1 MPSTHTMGLDRK
13 RKRPQDADPS
23 PAKKSGSRKPPIT
36 VNKRLKP
43 EASAAASKPEPAK
56 PSTLRASKEEERS
69 FPRGGGSIL
78 TPLEFKQISN
88 DAAKDALFET
98 EDAKAKSTRKPMRE
112 ELKKDKKSGKDEPK
126 KGEQKGI
133 KAEGLSYK
141 RLLPGTLVLGC
152 ISQVN
157 QTDLALS
164 LPNNLTGFVPLTSI
178 SESLN
183 KKVEALIQESDDDE
197 EEDMEEKT
205 ETAKPESA
213 EDDVDLRSMFRVGQY
228 LRAYVVSSLEPAN
241 SKSPLGSKK
250 TKKRIE
256 LSLDPVVTNDGLTT
270 TELVVGCTIQASITS
285 VEDHGLVMNLGIG
298 NDLKGFLSSKE
309 LGKGRS
315 ATNAREGQVL
325 LCTIIGLSSN
335 GKIVKLSGDLEQ
347 KPSKKG
353 KYTGGK
359 AAWWLSSAPTVNTFL
374 PGTGVEVLI
383 TDIAKG
389 GKAVGIA
396 GKIMGLVDATM
407 DFFHASGWGEK
418 DIESKFKVGEKIKAR
433 VIATHPEPRKLALS
447 ILPHVL
453 SFTQPTENEPTM
465 ILPTATILN
474 SAKVLFT
481 EPKTGLFLDVGI
493 PGVPGFVHISRV
505 TSDSKI
511 EVLSKD
517 FGLYQTGSVHK
528 ARIIGYNSMDGL
540 YIVSM
545 EQKVLDQPFLRVE
558 DIKIGEVVKGT
569 IDRVL
574 DSGRLIV
581 NLAEGITGMVD
592 ELHLSDIKLKHPEK
606 RFREGVEVKARVL
619 LIDPSKRKVRL
630 SLKKAIVN
638 SDTPII
644 SSYEDTKSGTR
655 SVGTLVKILPN
666 GAIVKFFSDVCGFLP
681 VSEMSEAYIQD
692 PRDHFTVG
700 QSVNIHVLSVDPAN
714 QKLRVSCKDPNL
726 FGEAHKV
733 ALAKLPAGDV
743 VSGTVVEKS
752 AEDLIIEISGLGT
765 EGIRGVLGIG
775 QLTDGSREKN
785 LGVFKK
791 LRAGQ
796 RLETL
801 LVLEKHEER
810 RSITLS
816 MKPSLV
822 NAAKDGSMINKF
834 EDVSEGKTVKGWVR
848 STTLHSIFVG
858 FVGGIV
864 GVVYKRDLPAE
875 VQSLPNFGYA
885 KNQSIAG
892 RVVYID
898 PSERRFRLSL
908 NPEKSGEGKV
918 STVASVASNS
928 ERLTINP
935 IDARFK
941 LIDDYTPGK
950 LTKAKVISVQE
961 TQLNVKLADNVQGR
975 IDVSLVF
982 ETWDAIKDKK
992 FPLAPFKK
1000 GNVLDVKVIG
1010 IHDVRNHRFLAI
1022 THRKASTKTPIF
1034 ELSARPSDVKKEGI
1048 EGCITKLEDITPNS
1062 TWVAFLNNI
1071 SDDCAW
1077 ANIMPDIRG
1086 RIRILDLSEDVTQL
1100 KALRKSFPVG
1110 CALKCQ
1116 VLRVNSEHNK
1126 LDLSASSASGS
1137 ALIFDKLAKGMV
1149 VPGRVTKVTDRQVL
1163 VQISESV
1170 SGPVNLTDLEDDFSQ
1185 AKTSKFS
1192 KNEVI
1197 RVCIIDID
1205 SPNKRVI
1212 LSTRPSRV
1220 MSSDLPVKDPEIQT
1234 IANVKVGDIRRGF
1247 VKHVSPKGLFVA
1259 MGGNITAW
1267 TKISDLSDRFLK
1279 EWEGLFT
1286 VDQLVKGKIMAVDPT
1301 LGHIQMS
1308 LRESDIS
1315 GKERP
1320 KPADYSSLKEGQIV
1334 RGKVTNVAE
1343 YGVFIRV
1350 DGSQNISGLC
1360 HKSQIADNI
1369 IEDVSKLYAIGDP
1382 VKAKIISINQEKKRI
1397 SFGLKA
1403 SYFKD
1408 EGSEDESEDDSKGE
1422 GGVDLSAVKDL
1433 ESDASE
1439 ESDEEEEPDVEMIDA
1454 PTGEGL
1460 GTGGFDWSASI
1471 LDKRGPET
1479 DSDRDSN
1486 SPEEEKHKKKKR
1498 KKSQIKE
1505 DLTGNLATRE
1515 PQSVADFERL
1525 LLGDPNDSKLW
1536 IMYMSFQLQLSEV
1549 AKSREIAERAIKT
1562 IALREEKEKQNVW
1575 IAMLN
1580 MESMYGTDETL
1591 EEVFKK
1597 ACQYNEAQE
1606 IHEKLAS
1613 IHIQTGKTE
1622 VSYFLI
1628 QSRGRRHLTL
1638 LFQKA
1643 DGLFKVMIKK
1653 FSQDPKIWVNYAD
1666 FLLSSE
1672 QNRDAARALLQ
1683 RAMQAL
1689 SQDQHKDLISKF
1701 AKLEFRS
1708 GDPERGR
1715 TLFEN
1720 LLATFKRKSDLYNMF
1735 LDMEIKYGSEEDGG
1749 KEGVRALFKRAL
1761 AEKPSTRQA
1770 KALFKKWLEFE
1781 KSKGDEKSTET
1792 VTRRA
1797 KEYVEAKKGA

>member
-1 MPSTHTMGLDRK
+1 MGSDKK
-13 RKRPQDADPS
+13 RKRPQGADPS
-23 PAKKSGSRKPPIT
+23 PAKKSETGESSVT
-36 VNKRLKP
+36 ANKRLKS

-56 PSTLRASKEEERS
+56 PSTLRASKDEETS
-69 FPRGGGSIL
+69 FPRGGGSVL

-88 DAAKDALFET
+88 DAAKDVLFET
-98 EDAKAKSTRKPMRE
+98 ENAKAKSTKKPMRE
-112 ELKKDKKSGKDEPK
+112 ELKKDKKSKKEESK
-126 KGEQKGI
+126 KGDKKGI

-141 RLLPGTLVLGC
+141 RLLPGTIVLGC
-152 ISQVN
+152 ISQIN
-157 QTDLALS
+157 QSDLALS

-178 SESLN
+178 SELLN
-183 KKVEALIQESDDDE
+183 KKFEALIRESEDDKDE
-197 EEDMEEKT
+197 DIEEKI
-205 ETAKPESA
+205 ETAKSESS
-213 EDDVDLRSMFRVGQY
+213 EDDVDLKSMFQIGQY
-228 LRAYVVSSLEPAN
+228 LRAYVVSSSEPAN
-241 SKSPLGSKK
+241 SKYSFGSKRI
-250 TKKRIE
+250 KKRIE
-256 LSLDPVVTNDGLTT
+256 LSLDPAMTNTGLTP
-270 TELVVGCTIQASITS
+270 TELVVGCTIQASVTS

-309 LGKGRS
+309 LGKDRS
-315 ATNAREGQVL
+315 VTDATEGQVL

-353 KYTGGK
+353 KYSGGK
-359 AAWWLSSAPTVNTFL
+359 AAWWLNSAPTVNAFL

-396 GKIMGLVDATM
+396 GKVMGLVDATI

-418 DIESKFKVGEKIKAR
+418 DLESKFKIGDKIKAR
-433 VIATHPEPRKLALS
+433 VIATHSEPRKLGLS

-453 SFTQPTENEPTM
+453 SFSRPIENEPTI

-474 SAKVLFT
+474 SAKVIYTL
-481 EPKTGLFLDVGI
+481 PKTGLFLDVGV

-505 TSDSKI
+505 SSDSKI
-511 EVLSKD
+511 ETLYNDS
-517 FGLYQTGSVHK
+517 GLYQAGSVHT
-528 ARIIGYNSMDGL
+528 ARVIGYNSMDGL

-574 DSGRLIV
+574 DSGCLIV
-581 NLAEGITGMVD
+581 NLAEGVTGMVD
-592 ELHLSDIKLKHPEK
+592 ELHLSDIKLKHPERK
-606 RFREGVEVKARVL
+606 FREGVEVKARVL
-619 LIDPSKRKVRL
+619 SIDPSKRKVKL

-638 SDTPII
+638 SDAPVI
-644 SSYEDTKSGTR
+644 SSYEDTTSGTR

-666 GAIVKFFSDVCGFLP
+666 GAVVKFFSDVCGFLP

-692 PRDHFTVG
+692 PRDHFTAG
-700 QSVNIHVLSVDPAN
+700 QSVNVHVLSVDPTN

-726 FGEAHKV
+726 FGETHKV
-733 ALAKLPAGDV
+733 ALAKLPPGGV

-752 AEDLIIEISGLGT
+752 AEDLIVEISGLGA

-775 QLTDGSREKN
+775 QLTDGSREKS

-796 RLETL
+796 KLDDL

-822 NAAKDGSMINKF
+822 KAAKDGSMINRF
-834 EDVSEGKTVKGWVR
+834 EDVGEGETVKGWVR
-848 STTLHSIFVG
+848 STTLHSVFVG
-858 FVGGIV
+858 FAGGVV
-864 GVVYKRDLPAE
+864 GVVYKRDLPAD

-885 KNQSIAG
+885 KNQSITG

-908 NPEKSGEGKV
+908 NSEKSGEGKV
-918 STVASVASNS
+918 PAVANTASDS

-935 IDARFK
+935 VDARFK

-950 LTKAKVISVQE
+950 LTKAKVVSVQG

-992 FPLAPFKK
+992 SPLASFKK
-1000 GNVLDVKVIG
+1000 GSILDVKVIG
-1010 IHDVRNHRFLAI
+1010 IRDARNHRFLAI
-1022 THRKASTKTPIF
+1022 THRKSNTKTPIF
-1034 ELSARPSDVKKEGI
+1034 ELSARPSHVKEEGI

-1071 SDDCAW
+1071 SEECAW

-1100 KALRKSFPVG
+1100 KTLQKSFPIG
-1110 CALKCQ
+1110 CALRCQ
-1116 VLRVNSEHNK
+1116 VLRVNLEHNK
-1126 LDLSASSASGS
+1126 LDLSARNASGS
-1137 ALIFDKLAKGMV
+1137 ALTFGKLTKGMV

-1170 SGPVNLTDLEDDFSQ
+1170 SGPVSLTDLADDFSQ
-1185 AKTSKFS
+1185 AKTSKYS

-1205 SPNKRVI
+1205 SPNKRVT

-1234 IANVKVGDIRRGF
+1234 IANLKAGDIRRGF
-1247 VKHVSPKGLFVA
+1247 VKQVSPKGLFVS
-1259 MGGNITAW
+1259 MGGNVTAW

-1286 VDQLVKGKIMAVDPT
+1286 VDQLVKGKIMAVDST

-1320 KPADYSSLKEGQIV
+1320 KPVDYSSLKEGQIV
-1334 RGKVTNVAE
+1334 RGKVKNIAE
-1343 YGVFIRV
+1343 YGVFISV

-1360 HKSQIADNI
+1360 HKSQIADNV
-1369 IEDVSKLYAIGDP
+1369 IEDVGKLYAIGDP
-1382 VKAKIISINQEKKRI
+1382 VKAKIISINLEKKRV

-1408 EGSEDESEDDSKGE
+1408 EGSEDESEGDGEGE
-1422 GGVDLSAVKDL
+1422 GGVGLSTVKDF
-1433 ESDASE
+1433 ESDANE
-1439 ESDEEEEPDVEMIDA
+1439 ESNEGEEEEEESNVEMIDA
-1454 PTGEGL
+1454 PAGEGL
-1460 GTGGFDWSASI
+1460 STGGFDWSASV
-1471 LDKRGPET
+1471 LDKRGPDTGSE
-1479 DSDRDSN
+1479 RDSN
-1486 SPEEEKHKKKKR
+1486 SEEEKHKKKKR
-1498 KKSQIKE
+1498 KKAQIKE

-1536 IMYMSFQLQLSEV
+1536 IMYMSFQLRLSEV
-1549 AKSREIAERAIKT
+1549 EKSREIAERAIKT

-1591 EEVFKK
+1591 EEVFKR
-1597 ACQYNEAQE
+1597 ACQYNEAQD

-1622 VSYFLI
+1622 
-1628 QSRGRRHLTL
+1628 
-1638 LFQKA
+1638 KA
-1643 DGLFKVMIKK
+1643 DDLFKVMIKK

-1689 SQDQHKDLISKF
+1689 PQDQHKDLISKF

-1720 LLATFKRKSDLYNMF
+1720 LLATFKKRSDLYNMF
-1735 LDMEIKYGSEEDGG
+1735 LDMEIKYGSEEDDG

-1781 KSKGDEKSTET
+1781 KSKGDEKSTEI
-1792 VTRRA
+1792 VTRKA
-1797 KEYVEAKKGA
+1797 KEYVEAKKGE